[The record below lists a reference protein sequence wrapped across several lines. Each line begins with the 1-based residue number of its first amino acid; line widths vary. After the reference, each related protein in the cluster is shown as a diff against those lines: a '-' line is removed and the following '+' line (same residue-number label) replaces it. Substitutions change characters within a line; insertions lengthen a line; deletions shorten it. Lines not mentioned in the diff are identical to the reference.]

1 MSYGHAVKPL
11 LQPDELAR
19 YADAVV
25 KVGLSI
31 GKDDDLIVT
40 CQPAHS
46 EFAVALVEAAY
57 RAKARSV
64 EIDYVDPLVRAAYL
78 SSAPEAAIGYTTPW
92 RVARMRAAVKE
103 HTATLLIAGES
114 MPGVLNGIPGKRLAA
129 DATRPLDRYPDIR
142 RAGRLG
148 KRRWAIVAWPVAAW
162 AEHVYPEVRPETAQ
176 RKLARDLLDFCRVG
190 PNDPPGTTGLR
201 DHLESLRKRAQRL
214 TQLKL
219 EKVELRGPGT
229 ELTVAMHPEGLWS
242 GGGGKNFFG
251 KRTAPNLPTEE
262 CFTSPQAPSTEGTFR
277 CSRPLMFQ
285 GRIIDGIEGEFRNG
299 RLVRLDAKGK
309 ANHDFLATF
318 LFSIKDADRLGEIA
332 LVDRHSRIGQANR
345 IYYNTLLDENAA
357 AHIAFGSGFPH
368 TRTDHHTSNAARGV
382 NRSQAHVDVMIGSDD
397 FEATGLG
404 ARGRRVPLIADGEWQ
419 V

>member
-1 MSYGHAVKPL
+1 VKPL

-25 KVGLSI
+25 RVGLSI

-40 CQPAHS
+40 CQPAHR
-46 EFAVALVEAAY
+46 ELAVALVEAAY

-64 EIDYVDPLVRAAYL
+64 EIDYVDPLIKAAYL
-78 SSAPEAAIGYTTPW
+78 SSAPDSVIGYVTPW
-92 RVARMRAAVKE
+92 RAARVRASVKPS
-103 HTATLLIAGES
+103 TAKLLIAGES
-114 MPGVLNGIPGKRLAA
+114 VPGALNGIPGERLAA
-129 DATRPLDRYPDIR
+129 DATRPLKLFPDVR

-148 KRRWAIVAWPVAAW
+148 KRRWGIVAWPVPAW
-162 AEHVYPEVRPETAQ
+162 AERVYPEVKVETAQ

-190 PNDPPGTTGLR
+190 PDDLPGTTGLR
-201 DHLESLRKRAQRL
+201 KHLDLLQSRARRL
-214 TQLKL
+214 TRLKL
-219 EKVELRGPGT
+219 RTVNVRGPGID
-229 ELTVAMHPEGLWS
+229 LTVALHPEGLWT
-242 GGGGKNFFG
+242 GGGGKNFYG

-262 CFTSPQAPSTEGTFR
+262 CFTSPEASATEGTFR

-285 GRIIDGIEGEFRNG
+285 GRIIDGISGEFRNG

-309 ANHDFLATF
+309 ANRDFLADF

-332 LVDRHSRIGQANR
+332 LVDRHSRIGKANR

-357 AHIAFGSGFPH
+357 SHIAFGAGFSH
-368 TRTDHHTSNAARGV
+368 TRLNHQTSNARRGV

-397 FEATGLG
+397 LEATGTG

>member
-1 MSYGHAVKPL
+1 MKPL
-11 LQPDELAR
+11 LPPEDLAR

-25 KVGLSI
+25 KVGLSM

-40 CQPAHS
+40 CQPAHQ
-46 EFAVALVEAAY
+46 ELAVAIVEAGY

-64 EIDYVDPLVRAAYL
+64 EIDFVDPLVRAAYL
-78 SSAPEAAIGYTTPW
+78 GNAPDSAIGYITPW
-92 RVARMRAAVKE
+92 RAARARATVKP

-114 MPGVLNGIPGKRLAA
+114 MPGALNGIPGARLAA
-129 DATRPLDRYPDIR
+129 DATRPLERFPEIR

-148 KRRWAIVAWPVAAW
+148 KRRWAIVAWPVPAW
-162 AEHVYPEVRPETAQ
+162 AERVYPEVKPETAQ

-190 PNDPPGTTGLR
+190 PNDPAGTGGLR
-201 DHLESLRKRAQRL
+201 DHLELLRRRALRL
-214 TQLKL
+214 TRLKL
-219 EKVELRGPGT
+219 EQVELRGPGT
-229 ELTVAMHPEGLWS
+229 ELTVSLHPEGLWS
-242 GGGGKNFFG
+242 GGGGKNFYG
-251 KRTAPNLPTEE
+251 KQTAPNLPTEE
-262 CFTSPQAPSTEGTFR
+262 CFTTPEASATEGTFR

-285 GRIIDGIEGEFRNG
+285 GRIIDGIAGEFRGG

-309 ANHDFLATF
+309 ANRDFLASF

-357 AHIAFGSGFPH
+357 CHIAFGSGFPH
-368 TRTDHHTSNAARGV
+368 TRVDHQTRNARRGV
-382 NRSQAHVDVMIGSDD
+382 NRSQAHVDVMIGSD
-397 FEATGLG
+397 ELEVTGIA
-404 ARGRRVPLIADGEWQ
+404 ARGRRVPLISDGEWQ

>member
-1 MSYGHAVKPL
+1 VKPL
-11 LQPDELAR
+11 LPPHELAR

-25 KVGLSI
+25 RVGLSI

-46 EFAVALVEAAY
+46 ELAVALVEAAY

-64 EIDYVDPLVRAAYL
+64 EIDYVDPRVRAAYL
-78 SSAPEAAIGYTTPW
+78 KSAPDSAIGFVTPW
-92 RVARMRAAVKE
+92 RAARTRAGIKPG
-103 HTATLLIAGES
+103 TATLLIAGES
-114 MPGVLNGIPGKRLAA
+114 MPGALNGIPGERLAA
-129 DATRPLDRYPDIR
+129 DATRPLKRFPDVR

-148 KRRWAIVAWPVAAW
+148 KRRWAIVAWPVPAW
-162 AEHVYPEVRPETAQ
+162 AEHVYPEVKVETAQ
-176 RKLARDLLDFCRVG
+176 RKLARDLLNFCRVG

-201 DHLESLRKRAQRL
+201 QHLDLLQSRAKRL
-214 TQLKL
+214 TRLKL
-219 EKVELRGPGT
+219 QKVNVRGPGT
-229 ELTVAMHPEGLWS
+229 DLTVTLHPDGLWT
-242 GGGGKNFFG
+242 GGGGKNFYG

-262 CFTSPQAPSTEGTFR
+262 CFTSPEASATEGTFR

-285 GRIIDGIEGEFRNG
+285 GRIIEGISGEFRNG
-299 RLVRLDAKGK
+299 RLTRLAAKGK
-309 ANHDFLATF
+309 ANRDFLADF

-332 LVDRHSRIGQANR
+332 LVDRHSRVGQANR

-357 AHIAFGSGFPH
+357 SHIAFGSGFPH
-368 TRTDHHTSNAARGV
+368 TRMDHQTSKARRGV

-397 FEATGLG
+397 LEATGIG

>member
-1 MSYGHAVKPL
+1 L
-11 LQPDELAR
+11 LPPHDLAR

-40 CQPAHS
+40 CQPAHR
-46 EFAVALVEAAY
+46 ELAVALVEAGY

-64 EIDYVDPLVRAAYL
+64 EISYVDPLVRAAYL
-78 SSAPEAAIGYTTPW
+78 KSAPDSSIGFMTPW
-92 RVARMRAAVKE
+92 RAARARAATKPG
-103 HTATLLIAGES
+103 TATLLIAGES
-114 MPGVLNGIPGKRLAA
+114 MPGALNGIPGERLAA
-129 DATRPLDRYPDIR
+129 DATRPLKRFPDIR
-142 RAGRLG
+142 RAARLG
-148 KRRWAIVAWPVAAW
+148 KRRWGIVAWPVPAW
-162 AEHVYPEVRPETAQ
+162 AEHVYPDVSVETAQ
-176 RKLARDLLDFCRVG
+176 RKLARDLLSFCRVG
-190 PNDPPGTTGLR
+190 PDDPPGTTGLR
-201 DHLESLRKRAQRL
+201 KHLDLLQSRGKRL
-214 TQLKL
+214 TKLKL
-219 EKVELRGPGT
+219 AKVNVRGPGT
-229 ELTVAMHPEGLWS
+229 DLTVRLHPDGIWT
-242 GGGGKNFFG
+242 GGGGKNFYG

-262 CFTSPQAPSTEGTFR
+262 CFTSPEASATEGTFR

-285 GRIIDGIEGEFRNG
+285 GRIIEGISGEFSGG

-309 ANHDFLATF
+309 ANRDFLADF

-357 AHIAFGSGFPH
+357 SHIAFGSGFPH
-368 TRTDHHTSNAARGV
+368 TRVDHQTSNARRGV

-397 FEATGLG
+397 LEATGLG
-404 ARGRRVPLIADGEWQ
+404 ARGRRVPLIAGGEWQ

>member
-1 MSYGHAVKPL
+1 VKPL
-11 LQPDELAR
+11 LPAHELAR

-46 EFAVALVEAAY
+46 ELAVALVEAGY

-78 SSAPEAAIGYTTPW
+78 KSAPDSAIGLVTPW
-92 RVARMRAAVKE
+92 RAARTRASVKPG
-103 HTATLLIAGES
+103 TATLLIAGES
-114 MPGVLNGIPGKRLAA
+114 MPGALNGIPGERLAA
-129 DATRPLDRYPDIR
+129 DATRTLNRFPDIR
-142 RAGRLG
+142 RAWRLG
-148 KRRWAIVAWPVAAW
+148 KRRWAIVGWPAPAW
-162 AEHVYPEVRPETAQ
+162 AERVYPDVQPEAAQ

-190 PNDPPGTTGLR
+190 PNDPPGTSGLR
-201 DHLESLRKRAQRL
+201 EHLDLLQSRAKRL
-214 TQLKL
+214 TRLKL
-219 EKVELRGPGT
+219 EKVNVRGPGT
-229 ELTVAMHPEGLWS
+229 DLTVTLHPDGLWT
-242 GGGGKNFFG
+242 GGGGKNFYG

-262 CFTSPQAPSTEGTFR
+262 CFTSPEASATEGTFR

-285 GRIIDGIEGEFRNG
+285 GRIIEGISGELRGG

-309 ANHDFLATF
+309 ANRDFLADF

-357 AHIAFGSGFPH
+357 SHIAFGSGFPH
-368 TRTDHHTSNAARGV
+368 TRVDHETSKARRGV

-397 FEATGLG
+397 LEATGIG
-404 ARGRRVPLIADGEWQ
+404 ARGRRVPLVADGEWQ